1 MNANSNRMM
10 IAGASSG
17 CGKTTVTCAILQALV
32 NRGLKVTSFK
42 CGPDYIDPMFHSRI
56 IGTESRNLD
65 SYFCDCDTLNTLLHR
80 NAGEVSVIEGVM
92 GFYDGAGERGSSY
105 QASEETE
112 TPVVVVLDS
121 HGMGQSLGAV
131 VKGFLTFRKP
141 NRIAGFVFNRL
152 SERMETV
159 ARELCRELGTEYY
172 GRLPYLPEAAV
183 ESRHLGLVTAG
194 EIQNLQEKMQLL
206 AGAAEQYIRL
216 DALLELA
223 GTAGMPEYREVK
235 AELAR
240 GDLSVAKS
248 THEVAVQSNFQFS
261 KFSNITQPH
270 PRIALARDEAF
281 CFYYE
286 DNLMLLRDLG
296 CEIVP
301 FSPLHDTAL
310 PEHIGGLILPGGYPE
325 LYAEQLMANQRMRE
339 AVREA
344 VLGGL
349 PTIAECGGFL
359 YLGKSLRTADGTVY
373 EMAGALDGEGFPTG
387 KLQRFGY
394 VTLTAQHD
402 NLLCKAGET
411 LTAHEF
417 HYWDSTAPGDAF
429 TATKVS
435 TGASYSCAVATE
447 TLYAGFP
454 HFYLW
459 GNTAAARRF
468 AERAAWKQQV
478 R

>member
-1 MNANSNRMM
+1 MGKTSHSNRIL
-10 IAGASSG
+10 IAGTASGS
-17 CGKTTVTCAILQALV
+17 GKTTVTCAILQALV
-32 NRGLKVTSFK
+32 NRGLKVVSFK

-65 SYFCDCDTLNTLLHR
+65 SFFCNRDTLNTLLQR
-80 NAGEVSVIEGVM
+80 NAGELSVIEGVM
-92 GFYDGAGERGSSY
+92 GFYDGVGERGSSY
-105 QASEETE
+105 QVSEETE
-112 TPVVVVLDS
+112 TPVVLVLDC

-131 VKGFLTFRKP
+131 MKGFLTFREP
-141 NRIAGFVFNRL
+141 NRIAGFIFNRL
-152 SERMETV
+152 SERMEPV

-194 EIQNLQEKMQLL
+194 EIQNLQDKMQLL
-206 AGAAEQYIRL
+206 AEAAEQYIRL
-216 DALLELA
+216 DALAELA
-223 GTAGMPEYREVK
+223 ETAGTPEYREIK
-235 AELAR
+235 P
-240 GDLSVAKS
+240 GNTVAH
-248 THEVAVQSNFQFS
+248 T
-261 KFSNITQPH
+261 
-270 PRIALARDEAF
+270 RIAVARDEAF

-286 DNLMLLRDLG
+286 DNLMLLRKLG
-296 CEIVP
+296 CEIIP

-310 PEHIGGLILPGGYPE
+310 PENIGGLILPGGYPE
-325 LYAEQLMANQRMRE
+325 LYAEQLAANSRMRRAIRE
-339 AVREA
+339 AVQ
-344 VLGGL
+344 GGL

-359 YLGKSLRTADGTVY
+359 YLGQSLRTADGAVY

-394 VTLTAQHD
+394 VTLTAQRD
-402 NLLCKAGET
+402 NLLSAAGET

-429 TATKVS
+429 TAAKAS
-435 TGASYSCAVATE
+435 TGAAYPCAMATA

-459 GNTAAARRF
+459 GNIGAARRF
-468 AERAAWKQQV
+468 VKRAAGEL
-478 R
+478 